1 MHGGFKEG
9 ARTALSAC
17 WSAPFSETR
26 GQGCPRSFRA
36 LLESAVGEMSQNVTR
51 KGGFNKRS
59 RRREE
64 ADFCN
69 KSSSASSRRRLQRSG
84 RFLNPALRRPAE
96 GRFALTLTMGRIASP
111 LDDNTDAHQPIQA
124 HAQSFPSANWSL
136 EQA

>member
-36 LLESAVGEMSQNVTR
+36 LLESAVGKMSQNVTR

-59 RRREE
+59 RRREK
-64 ADFCN
+64 ADFC
-69 KSSSASSRRRLQRSG
+69 KQVEFRLLTSAATAIWQI
-84 RFLNPALRRPAE
+84 FE
-96 GRFALTLTMGRIASP
+96 
-111 LDDNTDAHQPIQA
+111 
-124 HAQSFPSANWSL
+124 SANVTRLDLRGNSR
-136 EQA
+136 EKGCSQ